1 MGQHTASGDSERILL
16 ANRLFAPAYNHTK
29 CTYVHGAGKAR
40 TLFKLRNKTKQNK
53 TVALRIKPLDS
64 FFSSSRNAGP
74 WNQEDDLS
82 FIIKLKLNFKTVFLR
97 HFGCICGRK

>member
-1 MGQHTASGDSERILL
+1 MGQHTASGDSERILP

-29 CTYVHGAGKAR
+29 YTYVHGAGKAR
-40 TLFKLRNKTKQNK
+40 TLFKLRNK

-74 WNQEDDLS
+74 WDQEDDLS
-82 FIIKLKLNFKTVFLR
+82 FIIKLKLNFKTVILR